1 LPFDSERPARDKPS
15 GVRNP
20 PIEVRPM
27 WFMRVAASVPLLILA
42 VALMGALPG
51 PGEMPQPGS
60 LAGQLLIAAPAMN
73 DPRLAE
79 TVILMVRQD
88 KTGAFGIVINRP
100 VEERSLASLLEAM
113 GVNDAAARGSV
124 RIFAGGPVEPAIGFV
139 LHSADYHRP
148 ETLAIDGHVALTSSA
163 AILRDIGHGVG
174 PAKLLLAFGYAG
186 WAPGQLEAEMASHD
200 WFTELEDP
208 KLVFDDDRAIVWKEA
223 LERRSRAL

>member
-1 LPFDSERPARDKPS
+1 
-15 GVRNP
+15 
-20 PIEVRPM
+20 M
-27 WFMRVAASVPLLILA
+27 WFMRVAACIPLLVLA
-42 VALMGALPG
+42 TALMGALPG
-51 PGEMPQPGS
+51 TGEEPSNTS
-60 LAGQLLIAAPAMN
+60 LAGQLLVAAPEMD

-88 KTGAFGIVINRP
+88 KSGALGIVINRP

-113 GVNDAAARGSV
+113 GMPEPDVKGNV
-124 RIFAGGPVEPAIGFV
+124 RIFAGGPVEPAVGFV
-139 LHSADYHRP
+139 VHSAEYHRP
-148 ETLAIDGHVALTSSA
+148 ETLAIDGRVAVTASA

-174 PAKLLLAFGYAG
+174 PAKTLLAFGYAG
-186 WAPGQLEAEMASHD
+186 WGPGQLEAEMAQHD